1 MSEHKPENS
10 KGPVNINYI
19 IYYESIYQC
28 TPWMNS
34 ISMFNKENRRIK
46 VYQRKYFGG
55 KYNEEHNSIKFDVIT
70 SYNPKVFYQLFYQT
84 ARAFNFLKRIKLG
97 KISSFGIQLNYVYTS
112 FMFILTI
119 YLKTRKLKAKEV
131 FIAGDPVSLIA
142 SYFAAKK
149 NKHILVYWPLELW
162 VYKDLK
168 LIYFKFLKKIEI
180 RLNKSAAGTL
190 EFGTQRRALLS
201 EENKIAVNDISVI
214 PNAPVGEAR
223 LERNYYFNGLFGIP
237 SDKKIIL
244 YAGGFGYFNGI
255 PQLID
260 NLKNMPANYA
270 LVLHSKMEMKKKNF
284 VELQEKLK
292 PYNAYLSSNPLP
304 FDKINLIYSSCDI
317 GLMLM
322 GPDNGNWD
330 TNYIYADWSP
340 GKLFNYLQFGVP
352 LITTNLKGYKEL
364 IEDNGVG
371 KVVDDI
377 NHVFFKADE
386 IMQDAASYRNNCLK
400 LFNELKFEKYHKIFY
415 DKIFSKNYN

>member
-1 MSEHKPENS
+1 
-10 KGPVNINYI
+10 
-19 IYYESIYQC
+19 
-28 TPWMNS
+28 
-34 ISMFNKENRRIK
+34 
-46 VYQRKYFGG
+46 
-55 KYNEEHNSIKFDVIT
+55 
-70 SYNPKVFYQLFYQT
+70 
-84 ARAFNFLKRIKLG
+84 
-97 KISSFGIQLNYVYTS
+97 
-112 FMFILTI
+112 MFILTI

-223 LERNYYFNGLFGIP
+223 LERNYYFNELFGIP

-270 LVLHSKMEMKKKNF
+270 LVLHSKMKIKS
-284 VELQEKLK
+284 KL
-292 PYNAYLSSNPLP
+292 
-304 FDKINLIYSSCDI
+304 
-317 GLMLM
+317 
-322 GPDNGNWD
+322 
-330 TNYIYADWSP
+330 
-340 GKLFNYLQFGVP
+340 
-352 LITTNLKGYKEL
+352 
-364 IEDNGVG
+364 
-371 KVVDDI
+371 
-377 NHVFFKADE
+377 
-386 IMQDAASYRNNCLK
+386 
-400 LFNELKFEKYHKIFY
+400 
-415 DKIFSKNYN
+415 